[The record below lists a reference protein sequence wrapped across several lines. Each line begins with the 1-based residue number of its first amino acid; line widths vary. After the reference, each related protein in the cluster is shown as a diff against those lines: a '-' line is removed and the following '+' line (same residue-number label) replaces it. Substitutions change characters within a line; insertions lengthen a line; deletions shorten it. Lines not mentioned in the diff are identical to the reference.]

1 MRDEVRF
8 RAQGP
13 RTAPDKPEDT
23 PADYDPGDDVA
34 LSERTVPAAAD
45 ASPRVEAD
53 EHDSNIERLI
63 RIGIAVAIVGAAV
76 QVASQLVNYFIFDGD
91 VASLNVDADTNSF
104 AWASSVTIFAV
115 AWACAVLALVGWWS
129 VPKLAALAAILTF
142 FSLDDII
149 RVHERVAYSLRADV
163 LGFQLAYG
171 RILWP
176 ILFFWRLADQVPARA
191 GWAIRTGL
199 VMLVLAVAAEASSTV
214 LHVGTDP
221 TGTLQDIIQVAIEE
235 SLEFAGWALIAAAL
249 VATVYR
255 VLTSMGRDSAVS
267 SP

>member
-1 MRDEVRF
+1 M
-8 RAQGP
+8 
-13 RTAPDKPEDT
+13 
-23 PADYDPGDDVA
+23 A

-176 ILFFWRLADQVPARA
+176 ILFFPLLAAVFVLLWRLADQVPARA